1 MAMANGKKFSTGNH
15 LVEMTLPILQILSA
29 GFEIDVITP
38 TGAAS
43 RSKCGRCLIKTRMSQ
58 GCSIPL
64 RRRLKPQKALPILQ
78 TSHDPRWFLYCPIHS
93 RRAWRDAQATR

>member
-15 LVEMTLPILQILSA
+15 PVEMTLPILQILSA

-43 RSKCGRCLIKTRMSQ
+43 RSKSGQCLIKTRVSQ
-58 GCSIPL
+58 VSSM
-64 RRRLKPQKALPILQ
+64 RLKRHSKTPKALPN
-78 TSHDPRWFLYCPIHS
+78 F
-93 RRAWRDAQATR
+93 

>member
-15 LVEMTLPILQILSA
+15 PVEMTLPILQILSA
-29 GFEIDVITP
+29 GFKIDVITP

-43 RSKCGRCLIKTRMSQ
+43 RSKYGRCLMKTRMSQ
-58 GCSIPL
+58 GCSIHL

-78 TSHDPRWFLYCPIHS
+78 TSHDQRGFLYCPIHS
-93 RRAWRDAQATR
+93 PRAWRDAQATK

>member
-43 RSKCGRCLIKTRMSQ
+43 RSKCGRCLIKTPYVTGLLHTFETAFKTSK
-58 GCSIPL
+58 SL
-64 RRRLKPQKALPILQ
+64 AHFADKP
-78 TSHDPRWFLYCPIHS
+78 
-93 RRAWRDAQATR
+93 